1 MFKKEINFISDL
13 NLNKLQVIGDRF
25 TIQDLKSSRIHPA
38 ILHFINSAIDKEI
51 FADRKKIEDNSIFDY
66 KTDRIN
72 NYFVLISEEI
82 KRTQHFELKY
92 LKPLVQNAIVFNINF
107 LTSPNK
113 TLVQSI
119 FGNLDITPI
128 EEIVLGISQ
137 AYYYRY
143 LQKILL
149 TYLEK
154 KKVLSLS
161 KNEFVQLLERVDSIS
176 RETHL
181 EDTLVTAVNSI
192 TNFFD
197 QNSKTPEKLPIKA
210 IELYLEE
217 KELTEFSTRLDTK
230 FIADSST
237 LFLGTDILNVLRS
250 VTPETEIIL
259 DEIENK
265 EEELIVD
272 DSVNETLN
280 FSKNDIIQSKQSDEV
295 DLVAK
300 DDIFEVSDDEIDI
313 PNNEILSSDEIV
325 TEIEVL
331 KEDSDDVTIF
341 EEDFEELDKEKYE
354 IESRPTGESNVDNDV
369 KEQSDEVSQK
379 KKPDGISLLNKLI
392 DVNPLFDSLLSSVKP
407 FENYED
413 RLNLIE
419 SIKSKSEEFNYKID
433 ISNLSETLEFS
444 SDEKQEL
451 EKDEIKVNR
460 SENVVPTESS
470 TELSV
475 LDTDNREIEE
485 SKPDSINELNSEE
498 YLSANETLEVLENE
512 SNSDN
517 TFDLPDEEHDEITE
531 VFKDL
536 TFLDKEDEEDISIKS
551 EVSFTDN
558 INENLID
565 QNSEDSQSEENNFFS
580 SLLSKDMS
588 KIIESVFD
596 YDMEEYYSIINE
608 VSQTNNEEE
617 ANKIFDEFCLKNH
630 IELDLKEVESFRT
643 MISQYFTKTY
653 S

>member
-475 LDTDNREIEE
+475 LDTDNLEIEE

-536 TFLDKEDEEDISIKS
+536 TFLDQEDEEDISIKS